1 MLQKIQATMVGMEEK
16 MAASFL
22 KLEERLETLE
32 GQSAN
37 PFALVGLRFNNY
49 LALSNLL
56 GQISI
61 EMPV

>member
-1 MLQKIQATMVGMEEK
+1 MVGMEEK

-22 KLEERLETLE
+22 KLEEHLETSE